1 MVLDTSIAIA
11 WCIEDETS
19 PVLDLL
25 LEDVRDGGAS
35 VPQLWPVEVGN
46 VLLKAVRRG
55 RLSPA
60 DMAVRL
66 ELLQALPISVD
77 DQTAALGLRDIVM
90 LARAETLSTYDAA
103 YLELSMRLGVPLATR
118 DRQLRDA
125 AARNGV
131 QVLPEHL

>member
-25 LEDVRDGGAS
+25 LEDVRDGGAT
-35 VPQLWPVEVGN
+35 VPQLWPLEIGN

-55 RLSPA
+55 RLTPA

-66 ELLQALPISVD
+66 ELLQALPISID
-77 DQTAALGLRDIVM
+77 DQTAALGLRDIVT
-90 LARAETLSTYDAA
+90 LARAESLSTYDAA

-131 QVLPEHL
+131 QLLPERL